1 MSLLPLTYRHRGP
14 RPAPGRTGA
23 EAAARRSRPH
33 RDLSPRPPRSQWP
46 LREPG
51 SRRAAPGLAGRE
63 PRQPRSGGGGGRG
76 PLRAGCQR
84 RHSRCSVRGGSGS
97 AHRCAMEAQAQDSSQ
112 CFPELSCT
120 ASPSMEKEPASKT
133 IGGLLE
139 TQSLHEADEDMGTD
153 VDFTSMIS
161 EEEKEELKT
170 ELAKLEDEIST
181 LRQVLAAKEKHL
193 VEIKQK
199 LGISLMNELKQ
210 NFSKSWHDMQ
220 TTSAYKKTHETLSH
234 AGQKA
239 TAAISNVGTA
249 ISKKFGDM
257 SYSIRHSIS
266 MPAMRNSPT
275 FKSFEEKV
283 ETTVTN
289 LKTKVGGTGHAG
301 GSFEDV
307 LSSTAHASAQSSLA
321 GTQLPENEEELQC

>member
-1 MSLLPLTYRHRGP
+1 MEPQ
-14 RPAPGRTGA
+14 
-23 EAAARRSRPH
+23 AR
-33 RDLSPRPPRSQWP
+33 
-46 LREPG
+46 
-51 SRRAAPGLAGRE
+51 
-63 PRQPRSGGGGGRG
+63 
-76 PLRAGCQR
+76 
-84 RHSRCSVRGGSGS
+84 
-97 AHRCAMEAQAQDSSQ
+97 
-112 CFPELSCT
+112 
-120 ASPSMEKEPASKT
+120 
-133 IGGLLE
+133 GLLE
-139 TQSLHEADEDMGTD
+139 TQSFHETDEDVVTD
-153 VDFTSMIS
+153 VDFTNMIS
-161 EEEKEELKT
+161 EEEKEELKI

-266 MPAMRNSPT
+266 MPAMRPRLVGQATQEAVLKKFSAPQPMPVLRAPLLAPDSLKVK
-275 FKSFEEKV
+275 KSFSVKQQA
-283 ETTVTN
+283 
-289 LKTKVGGTGHAG
+289 LL
-301 GSFEDV
+301 SFTC
-307 LSSTAHASAQSSLA
+307 LSSETCPDSDFSALSHHTICATRFCQLWKIAVLALCWRNVSSPYFYFRWAILSVGTLYIIKTTRKSLA
-321 GTQLPENEEELQC
+321 IMH

>member
-1 MSLLPLTYRHRGP
+1 
-14 RPAPGRTGA
+14 
-23 EAAARRSRPH
+23 
-33 RDLSPRPPRSQWP
+33 
-46 LREPG
+46 
-51 SRRAAPGLAGRE
+51 
-63 PRQPRSGGGGGRG
+63 
-76 PLRAGCQR
+76 
-84 RHSRCSVRGGSGS
+84 
-97 AHRCAMEAQAQDSSQ
+97 
-112 CFPELSCT
+112 
-120 ASPSMEKEPASKT
+120 
-133 IGGLLE
+133 GLLE
-139 TQSLHEADEDMGTD
+139 TQSLHEADEDVVTD

-161 EEEKEELKT
+161 EEEKEELKI

-181 LRQVLAAKEKHL
+181 LRQVLVAKEKHL

-257 SYSIRHSIS
+257 RYRHLLLLCYSIRHSIS

-283 ETTVTN
+283 ETTVTS
-289 LKTKVGGTGHAG
+289 LKTKVGGTNHTG
-301 GSFEDV
+301 GSFEEV

-321 GTQLPENEEELQC
+321 GTRLPESEEELQC

>member
-1 MSLLPLTYRHRGP
+1 
-14 RPAPGRTGA
+14 
-23 EAAARRSRPH
+23 
-33 RDLSPRPPRSQWP
+33 
-46 LREPG
+46 
-51 SRRAAPGLAGRE
+51 
-63 PRQPRSGGGGGRG
+63 
-76 PLRAGCQR
+76 
-84 RHSRCSVRGGSGS
+84 
-97 AHRCAMEAQAQDSSQ
+97 
-112 CFPELSCT
+112 
-120 ASPSMEKEPASKT
+120 
-133 IGGLLE
+133 GLLE
-139 TQSLHEADEDMGTD
+139 TQSLHEADEDVVTD
-153 VDFTSMIS
+153 VDFTTMIS
-161 EEEKEELKT
+161 EEEKEELKI

-257 SYSIRHSIS
+257 RYRDVLFLCYSIRHSIS

-283 ETTVTN
+283 ETTVTS
-289 LKTKVGGTGHAG
+289 LKTKVGGTSNTG
-301 GSFEDV
+301 GSFEEV

-321 GTQLPENEEELQC
+321 GTRVPESEEELQC

>member
-1 MSLLPLTYRHRGP
+1 V
-14 RPAPGRTGA
+14 
-23 EAAARRSRPH
+23 
-33 RDLSPRPPRSQWP
+33 SQ
-46 LREPG
+46 
-51 SRRAAPGLAGRE
+51 
-63 PRQPRSGGGGGRG
+63 
-76 PLRAGCQR
+76 
-84 RHSRCSVRGGSGS
+84 
-97 AHRCAMEAQAQDSSQ
+97 
-112 CFPELSCT
+112 
-120 ASPSMEKEPASKT
+120 
-133 IGGLLE
+133 
-139 TQSLHEADEDMGTD
+139 
-153 VDFTSMIS
+153 
-161 EEEKEELKT
+161 
-170 ELAKLEDEIST
+170 LEDEIST

-257 SYSIRHSIS
+257 RYRGLLLLCYSIRHSIS

-283 ETTVTN
+283 ETTVTS
-289 LKTKVGGTGHAG
+289 LKTKVGGTSHTG
-301 GSFEDV
+301 GSFEEV

-321 GTQLPENEEELQC
+321 GTRLPESEEELQC

>member
-1 MSLLPLTYRHRGP
+1 M
-14 RPAPGRTGA
+14 
-23 EAAARRSRPH
+23 
-33 RDLSPRPPRSQWP
+33 
-46 LREPG
+46 EP
-51 SRRAAPGLAGRE
+51 
-63 PRQPRSGGGGGRG
+63 
-76 PLRAGCQR
+76 
-84 RHSRCSVRGGSGS
+84 
-97 AHRCAMEAQAQDSSQ
+97 QAQ
-112 CFPELSCT
+112 
-120 ASPSMEKEPASKT
+120 
-133 IGGLLE
+133 GLLE
-139 TQSLHEADEDMGTD
+139 TQSLHEADDDVVTD
-153 VDFTSMIS
+153 VDFTTMIS
-161 EEEKEELKT
+161 EEEKEELKI

-210 NFSKSWHDMQ
+210 NFSKSWHDVQ
-220 TTSAYKKTHETLSH
+220 TTSAYTQCEEPASESYKKTHETLSH

-289 LKTKVGGTGHAG
+289 LKTKVGGTNNTG
-301 GSFEDV
+301 GSFEEV

-321 GTQLPENEEELQC
+321 GTRVPESEEELQC

>member
-1 MSLLPLTYRHRGP
+1 
-14 RPAPGRTGA
+14 
-23 EAAARRSRPH
+23 
-33 RDLSPRPPRSQWP
+33 
-46 LREPG
+46 
-51 SRRAAPGLAGRE
+51 
-63 PRQPRSGGGGGRG
+63 
-76 PLRAGCQR
+76 
-84 RHSRCSVRGGSGS
+84 
-97 AHRCAMEAQAQDSSQ
+97 
-112 CFPELSCT
+112 
-120 ASPSMEKEPASKT
+120 
-133 IGGLLE
+133 GLLE
-139 TQSLHEADEDMGTD
+139 TQSLHEADEDVVTD
-153 VDFTSMIS
+153 VDFTNMIS
-161 EEEKEELKT
+161 EEEKEELKI

-257 SYSIRHSIS
+257 RYRHLLLLCYSIRHSIS

-283 ETTVTN
+283 ETTVTS
-289 LKTKVGGTGHAG
+289 LKTKVGGTSHTG
-301 GSFEDV
+301 GSFEEV

-321 GTQLPENEEELQC
+321 GTRLPESEEELQC

>member
-1 MSLLPLTYRHRGP
+1 M
-14 RPAPGRTGA
+14 
-23 EAAARRSRPH
+23 
-33 RDLSPRPPRSQWP
+33 
-46 LREPG
+46 EP
-51 SRRAAPGLAGRE
+51 
-63 PRQPRSGGGGGRG
+63 
-76 PLRAGCQR
+76 
-84 RHSRCSVRGGSGS
+84 
-97 AHRCAMEAQAQDSSQ
+97 QAQ
-112 CFPELSCT
+112 
-120 ASPSMEKEPASKT
+120 
-133 IGGLLE
+133 GLLE
-139 TQSLHEADEDMGTD
+139 TQSLHEADEDVVTD
-153 VDFTSMIS
+153 VDFTNMIS
-161 EEEKEELKT
+161 EEEKEELKI

-283 ETTVTN
+283 ETTVTS
-289 LKTKVGGTGHAG
+289 LKVTVTLIPSAGLTPFIITAANHQTRGTSMHRAHLCFQIHATH
-301 GSFEDV
+301 D
-307 LSSTAHASAQSSLA
+307 AQ
-321 GTQLPENEEELQC
+321 QFCR

>member
-1 MSLLPLTYRHRGP
+1 
-14 RPAPGRTGA
+14 
-23 EAAARRSRPH
+23 
-33 RDLSPRPPRSQWP
+33 
-46 LREPG
+46 
-51 SRRAAPGLAGRE
+51 
-63 PRQPRSGGGGGRG
+63 
-76 PLRAGCQR
+76 
-84 RHSRCSVRGGSGS
+84 
-97 AHRCAMEAQAQDSSQ
+97 
-112 CFPELSCT
+112 
-120 ASPSMEKEPASKT
+120 
-133 IGGLLE
+133 GLLE
-139 TQSLHEADEDMGTD
+139 TQSYHEADEDVVTD
-153 VDFTSMIS
+153 VDFTNMIS
-161 EEEKEELKT
+161 EEEKEELKI

-181 LRQVLAAKEKHL
+181 LRQVLTAKEKHL

-257 SYSIRHSIS
+257 RYRPLLLLCYSIRHSIS

-283 ETTVTN
+283 ETTVTS
-289 LKTKVGGTGHAG
+289 LKTKVGGTSHTG
-301 GSFEDV
+301 GSFEEV

-321 GTQLPENEEELQC
+321 GTQVPESEEELQC

>member
-1 MSLLPLTYRHRGP
+1 
-14 RPAPGRTGA
+14 
-23 EAAARRSRPH
+23 
-33 RDLSPRPPRSQWP
+33 
-46 LREPG
+46 
-51 SRRAAPGLAGRE
+51 
-63 PRQPRSGGGGGRG
+63 
-76 PLRAGCQR
+76 
-84 RHSRCSVRGGSGS
+84 
-97 AHRCAMEAQAQDSSQ
+97 
-112 CFPELSCT
+112 
-120 ASPSMEKEPASKT
+120 
-133 IGGLLE
+133 GLLE
-139 TQSLHEADEDMGTD
+139 TQPFHEADEDVVTD
-153 VDFTSMIS
+153 VDFTNMIS
-161 EEEKEELKT
+161 EEEKEELKI

-257 SYSIRHSIS
+257 RYLLLLCYSIRHSIS

-289 LKTKVGGTGHAG
+289 LKTKVGGTSHTG
-301 GSFEDV
+301 GSFEEV

-321 GTQLPENEEELQC
+321 GTRLPESEEELQC